1 MEKPTFELKTEG
13 KDKVLVITCKLPAK
27 PEPSGSGKSDLH
39 ATTSGNMNTGIKLG
53 GKDLIAGINV
63 YTKK

>member
-1 MEKPTFELKTEG
+1 MHTPTFEIKTEG
-13 KDKVLVITCKLPAK
+13 KKKMLVITCELPDK
-27 PEPSGSGKSDLH
+27 PEESKSGKSLLH
-39 ATTSGNMNTGIKLG
+39 ATTNGNLNTGLKVN

>member
-1 MEKPTFELKTEG
+1 MQAPTFELKTEG
-13 KDKVLVITCKLPAK
+13 KKNLLVITCELPAK
-27 PEPSGSGKSDLH
+27 PEDSKSGKSQLH
-39 ATTSGNMNTGIKLG
+39 ATTNGNMNTGVKVG